1 MASRGARHP
10 RALQGDAAL
19 SATVDYLFKG
29 LFASSLLKKHVSE
42 SISAAV
48 KEELRQFLSN
58 AFAGSF
64 PDIRIGRDLLQDS
77 TFLGFEEVLLAGI
90 EEKGLGGSDALVQAV
105 RSLLPAFEDDERIKA
120 LVSEID
126 DAAGHSVM
134 DSNREDAEEDGE
146 DRVQFAT
153 TSFASNG
160 SDDRFEVD
168 ADEVVTDS
176 LVPLILLEAQIVEV
190 NECWQGFLDCYPKP
204 EHAGEAIFAAILD
217 AAPSLQTFF
226 RGGTAL
232 LAGKFVAGYSQMV
245 HNLRNPDGLMGVVEH
260 LGFQHLDVDINIP
273 RIAIFREAMCDAV
286 SAELGEKLTDLGAY
300 GLRRLVSYAGGALIY
315 IRENYSKR
323 LKIISNSWKLANAAA
338 NQDEA
343 PQVGDLED
351 SLSAPLETKAVEVE
365 DDDEEEQEGELA
377 IAGKSAAASA
387 SAPSK
392 KGFFASLCG
401 ARRQVVTK
409 MPTDKL
415 DRKQKLQENL
425 QAVPRTFD
433 QMFRFNMAVMNVQTQ
448 EWMYEVLDSFD
459 SIVHSIAQSQRL
471 QVECDV
477 VTLRIAK
484 ASGDVK
490 FKNFRA
496 VMLSSLRA
504 LSPKDWSPDHEVA
517 WNWLWETVERLLS
530 KELKK
535 PRARERILGRF
546 LGSLEDELR
555 QEIREKVFDRF
566 FELAPGGEEH
576 FKQSST
582 RLNFIADKAIEL
594 TLELYK
600 EPIKTVDAISALGL
614 RHVGY
619 GITTDF
625 FEPFVEGWTQVFQE
639 LTGDDDLADA
649 FRWSFSLVAKLLM
662 RTIEQGATLVMKAI
676 NTDNAK
682 QVRRALSYAP
692 RANRAMWVLDVTVGT
707 QSVSPLYMS
716 IDTGNL
722 EAAKV
727 MLQDLVTIR
736 ADRSRYYYC
745 LDDLFKWHPDIVWKL
760 TVDAPELLRTML
772 DGMIWRSRVVV
783 NGNRRVNYYLKHLLV
798 DEHGKF
804 SNAMSCIVKL
814 QDPEI
819 AIHPILVQ
827 LGDLVWNDLV
837 YWRFLRGKLSLVCTA
852 GIFMVSQSMLQYVE
866 SAGSFEERVATFI
879 CRLVVYLFYM
889 VSLIYYRTKHVY
901 QAVKRGEFFEI
912 GGIRVP
918 RKWTEDWQE
927 AVSLGL
933 TLALVVMFF
942 VEPILSCLQHTE
954 GLGIFTQR
962 CPQASDTREPY
973 EILSMIAIMLI
984 FTLAAD
990 TATVS
995 TRLSSWL
1002 LVAGHVLPDLGL
1014 ALLACGFLVLTFGSS
1029 VAASLGNPEDFQGI
1043 GSCLMA
1049 FLQLAINMFP
1059 ASHLEQLE
1067 ESFILLAAASC
1078 FRVLVVF
1085 LLMNVLIAQLT
1096 CCYKQLSV
1104 SMVGHARL
1112 RRMHKVC
1119 EAMEGIPSATF
1130 QRFIENLRLDDPVE
1144 FGEGDV
1150 GPAGGIQVLEPGNL
1164 HPTNVDTIRRMGGNP
1179 KNPFPPE
1186 DEDLTEA
1193 ERCQRLFKMYQKAVK
1208 KITSQGHS
1216 SDDKPP
1222 APKAITSRTTFG
1234 MTPEEAKEVS
1244 E

>member
-1 MASRGARHP
+1 M
-10 RALQGDAAL
+10 
-19 SATVDYLFKG
+19 
-29 LFASSLLKKHVSE
+29 
-42 SISAAV
+42 
-48 KEELRQFLSN
+48 
-58 AFAGSF
+58 
-64 PDIRIGRDLLQDS
+64 
-77 TFLGFEEVLLAGI
+77 
-90 EEKGLGGSDALVQAV
+90 
-105 RSLLPAFEDDERIKA
+105 
-120 LVSEID
+120 
-126 DAAGHSVM
+126 
-134 DSNREDAEEDGE
+134 
-146 DRVQFAT
+146 
-153 TSFASNG
+153 
-160 SDDRFEVD
+160 
-168 ADEVVTDS
+168 
-176 LVPLILLEAQIVEV
+176 
-190 NECWQGFLDCYPKP
+190 
-204 EHAGEAIFAAILD
+204 
-217 AAPSLQTFF
+217 
-226 RGGTAL
+226 
-232 LAGKFVAGYSQMV
+232 
-245 HNLRNPDGLMGVVEH
+245 
-260 LGFQHLDVDINIP
+260 
-273 RIAIFREAMCDAV
+273 
-286 SAELGEKLTDLGAY
+286 GEKLTDLGAY

-338 NQDEA
+338 NQEEA
-343 PQVGDLED
+343 PQARVCSFSECAAQMLRDVLIAGCETVREKAQD

-401 ARRQVVTK
+401 ARRQV
-409 MPTDKL
+409 
-415 DRKQKLQENL
+415 
-425 QAVPRTFD
+425 AVPRTFD

-471 QVECDV
+471 QEGLTPRMPEPVECDV

-546 LGSLEDELR
+546 LGPSGLVSQPSGPVSLSALHEGSLEDELR

-625 FEPFVEGWTQVFQE
+625 FE
-639 LTGDDDLADA
+639 LDTGDDDLADA

-918 RKWTEDWQE
+918 R
-927 AVSLGL
+927 
-933 TLALVVMFF
+933 
-942 VEPILSCLQHTE
+942 
-954 GLGIFTQR
+954 R
-962 CPQASDTREPY
+962 ASGT
-973 EILSMIAIMLI
+973 
-984 FTLAAD
+984 
-990 TATVS
+990 
-995 TRLSSWL
+995 
-1002 LVAGHVLPDLGL
+1002 
-1014 ALLACGFLVLTFGSS
+1014 
-1029 VAASLGNPEDFQGI
+1029 
-1043 GSCLMA
+1043 
-1049 FLQLAINMFP
+1049 
-1059 ASHLEQLE
+1059 
-1067 ESFILLAAASC
+1067 
-1078 FRVLVVF
+1078 
-1085 LLMNVLIAQLT
+1085 
-1096 CCYKQLSV
+1096 
-1104 SMVGHARL
+1104 
-1112 RRMHKVC
+1112 
-1119 EAMEGIPSATF
+1119 
-1130 QRFIENLRLDDPVE
+1130 
-1144 FGEGDV
+1144 
-1150 GPAGGIQVLEPGNL
+1150 
-1164 HPTNVDTIRRMGGNP
+1164 
-1179 KNPFPPE
+1179 FPPKLSP
-1186 DEDLTEA
+1186 DC
-1193 ERCQRLFKMYQKAVK
+1193 RN
-1208 KITSQGHS
+1208 
-1216 SDDKPP
+1216 
-1222 APKAITSRTTFG
+1222 
-1234 MTPEEAKEVS
+1234 
-1244 E
+1244 